1 LSTVSVSRTRW
12 LSPVASNLPAL
23 VKLTVLLIVS
33 VVVAPVDSKMPAL
46 LLVIAAL
53 WMVLLPAVASSRPEL
68 VTVPWS
74 ISLDLS
80 SRVDC
85 AAVEPL

>member
-1 LSTVSVSRTRW
+1 LSK
-12 LSPVASNLPAL
+12 L
-23 VKLTVLLIVS
+23 VVLLIVS
-33 VVVAPVDSKMPAL
+33 VVVAPVDSSVAPVL
-46 LLVIAAL
+46 LTMAAAS
-53 WMVLLPAVASSRPEL
+53 MVLLPAVASSRPEL
-68 VTVPWS
+68 VTLPWS